1 MYQGSVVLC
10 FGTSY
15 LFFVIEGEKVYVCAC
30 VYSVCVM
37 VRDGKRG
44 VKKKGQVIAFPVR
57 FKKSEI

>member
-1 MYQGSVVLC
+1 MLC